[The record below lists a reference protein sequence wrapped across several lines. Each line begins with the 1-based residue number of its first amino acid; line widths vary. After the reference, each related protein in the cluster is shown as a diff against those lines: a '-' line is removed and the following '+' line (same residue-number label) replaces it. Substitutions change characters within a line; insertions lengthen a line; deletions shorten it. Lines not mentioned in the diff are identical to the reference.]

1 VAEPAE
7 VPVTGPARQA
17 QPDTV
22 HADALAVMIAS
33 AAPRCRSLAALLRRV
48 PGAYPGDV
56 LATVDWLAAN
66 WLLDPA
72 TSRRLRTPASPGE
85 ENQEDRTLL
94 PDPHPLDYDW
104 RWDPRTVRMLLA
116 RCIRATRPGDT
127 IALLGTPTLLAA
139 AAGHHERHWLLLEAS
154 EATAAALA
162 STDPARVVRCDLAV
176 DELPL
181 LHAQAVV
188 ADPPWY
194 TADTRVFMWAA
205 ARLSVPGAVVLLAQ
219 PTPATRPGVLDERAS
234 ILSFAHRTGL
244 DITGLHP
251 AALAYTSPPFERAA
265 LDAAGL
271 LPLVPLTWRRGD
283 LIELRR
289 TASPL
294 AARPPAQ
301 RSESWREITLDG
313 ARIRFRLDVPARDG
327 TPWDPRLVRMVRG
340 DIMPA
345 VSRRDPVRGQVR
357 VWTAGN
363 RVFGCQ
369 APALLACLAATL
381 ASEGSPGSTLAAH
394 LGRPPAPAEDS
405 AATEAIRQLG
415 ELARAERRT
424 AAMAVAA
431 AIPSA
436 ASRTRDLT
444 ARSTP

>member
-1 VAEPAE
+1 MTA
-7 VPVTGPARQA
+7 PARQV

-56 LATVDWLAAN
+56 LATVDRLAAN

-85 ENQEDRTLL
+85 ENQEGRTLL

-104 RWDPRTVRMLLA
+104 RWDPRTVQMLLA

-162 STDPARVVRCDLAV
+162 STEPARVVRCDLAV

-205 ARLSVPGAVVLLAQ
+205 ARLSVPGAVVLPFLPDGERGEQDAGLVVVEDGGAGGVAQ
-219 PTPATRPGVLDERAS
+219 GAVLRLGEDVQPRRDGPGSLGMRRSVSGPPRSGLSWAQAMAAAMRGSCQLRARAS
-234 ILSFAHRTGL
+234 WSADSG
-244 DITGLHP
+244 
-251 AALAYTSPPFERAA
+251 ARA
-265 LDAAGL
+265 
-271 LPLVPLTWRRGD
+271 V
-283 LIELRR
+283 
-289 TASPL
+289 AS
-294 AARPPAQ
+294 AVSTVSASARPSWPP
-301 RSESWREITLDG
+301 RS
-313 ARIRFRLDVPARDG
+313 P
-327 TPWDPRLVRMVRG
+327 
-340 DIMPA
+340 
-345 VSRRDPVRGQVR
+345 
-357 VWTAGN
+357 
-363 RVFGCQ
+363 
-369 APALLACLAATL
+369 
-381 ASEGSPGSTLAAH
+381 
-394 LGRPPAPAEDS
+394 
-405 AATEAIRQLG
+405 
-415 ELARAERRT
+415 
-424 AAMAVAA
+424 
-431 AIPSA
+431 
-436 ASRTRDLT
+436 ASRCATT
-444 ARSTP
+444 ALPASWQHRS

>member
-1 VAEPAE
+1 
-7 VPVTGPARQA
+7 
-17 QPDTV
+17 
-22 HADALAVMIAS
+22 M
-33 AAPRCRSLAALLRRV
+33 

-56 LATVDWLAAN
+56 LATVDRLAAN

-72 TSRRLRTPASPGE
+72 TSRRLRTPASPAE
-85 ENQEDRTLL
+85 ENQEGSTLL

-116 RCIRATRPGDT
+116 RCIRATRPGET

-139 AAGHHERHWLLLEAS
+139 AAGHYERHWLLLEAS

-194 TADTRVFMWAA
+194 PADTQVFMWAA

-244 DITGLHP
+244 DVTGLHP

-271 LPLVPLTWRRGD
+271 LALVPLTWRRGD

-289 TASPL
+289 TASPPAAVRRHS
-294 AARPPAQ
+294 AARAGGK
-301 RSESWREITLDG
+301 SH
-313 ARIRFRLDVPARDG
+313 
-327 TPWDPRLVRMVRG
+327 
-340 DIMPA
+340 
-345 VSRRDPVRGQVR
+345 
-357 VWTAGN
+357 WTA
-363 RVFGCQ
+363 
-369 APALLACLAATL
+369 
-381 ASEGSPGSTLAAH
+381 PGSVS
-394 LGRPPAPAEDS
+394 GSMCPPETARHGIRGWSRWS
-405 AATEAIRQLG
+405 AATSCL
-415 ELARAERRT
+415 
-424 AAMAVAA
+424 
-431 AIPSA
+431 PSA
-436 ASRTRDLT
+436 AVTRSA
-444 ARSTP
+444 ARSGSGPPETGCSAARLPRCWPASPPRSPASALRTAPSQRT